1 VVLCRLIVFVFW
13 CGIGSFS
20 VRLYICEDFQWF
32 IFILF
37 ALHDIFFI
45 ILCVCVCVCLCV
57 CVCNKAC
64 HIYTLEMCLK

>member
-1 VVLCRLIVFVFW
+1 M
-13 CGIGSFS
+13 
-20 VRLYICEDFQWF
+20 RLYICEDFQWF